1 MINSNETSLQ
11 VIENKGIL
19 VKIVNFF
26 KKILGKDKSS
36 YIVSNNDIQSNKDN
50 KNSFFKSIK
59 FDEDP
64 DKAKL
69 LKIQDEL
76 EKRGINARNA
86 FELTKDLSEE
96 QKQKLEKLYKDQ
108 IKEFELSIQN
118 YKNKIISIRKKLA
131 ENN

>member
-1 MINSNETSLQ
+1 MINANETSLQ

-36 YIVSNNDIQSNKDN
+36 YIVPNNTTKNEENNN

-59 FDEDP
+59 FEEDP
-64 DKAKL
+64 DTLKL

-76 EKRGINARNA
+76 ERRGINAKNA

-96 QKQKLEKLYKDQ
+96 QKKKLETLYKDQ
-108 IKEFELSIQN
+108 IKEFELSLEN
-118 YKNKIISIRKKLA
+118 YKNKIISIRKKLGA
-131 ENN
+131 

>member
-1 MINSNETSLQ
+1 MVNANETSLQ

-36 YIVSNNDIQSNKDN
+36 YIVPNNTTKNEQNN

-59 FDEDP
+59 FEEDP
-64 DKAKL
+64 DISKL

-76 EKRGINARNA
+76 EKRGINAENA
-86 FELTKDLSEE
+86 YELTKDLSEE
-96 QKQKLEKLYKDQ
+96 QKQKLETLYKDQ
-108 IKEFELSIQN
+108 IKEFELSLEN
-118 YKNKIISIRKKLA
+118 YKNKIISIRKKLGA
-131 ENN
+131 

>member
-11 VIENKGIL
+11 TIGNEGIL
-19 VKIVNFF
+19 LKIVNFF
-26 KKILGKDKSS
+26 KKILNKAKYS
-36 YIVSNNDIQSNKDN
+36 YIVSNNDTNSNEKS
-50 KNSFFKSIK
+50 KNSFLKSIK
-59 FDEDP
+59 FDDDP

-76 EKRGINARNA
+76 EKRGINEKNA

-96 QKQKLEKLYKDQ
+96 QKQKLETLYKEQ

-131 ENN
+131 

>member
-11 VIENKGIL
+11 IIENKGIL

-36 YIVSNNDIQSNKDN
+36 YIVSTKDTNNNQDN
-50 KNSFFKSIK
+50 KNSFLKSIK

-76 EKRGINARNA
+76 EKRGINEKNA

-96 QKQKLEKLYKDQ
+96 QKQKLETLYKEQ

-131 ENN
+131 

>member
-1 MINSNETSLQ
+1 MINANETSLQ

-26 KKILGKDKSS
+26 NKILGKDKSS
-36 YIVSNNDIQSNKDN
+36 YIVSNNDTNSNQDDK
-50 KNSFFKSIK
+50 KTFLKSIK
-59 FDEDP
+59 FEEDP

-76 EKRGINARNA
+76 EKRGINEKNA

-96 QKQKLEKLYKDQ
+96 QKQKLETLYKDQ
-108 IKEFELSIQN
+108 IREFELSIRN
-118 YKNKIISIRKKLA
+118 YKNKIMSIRKRLA
-131 ENN
+131 EGN

>member
-1 MINSNETSLQ
+1 MINANETSLQ

-36 YIVSNNDIQSNKDN
+36 YIVPNNTKNEQNN

-59 FDEDP
+59 FEEDP
-64 DKAKL
+64 DTVKL

-76 EKRGINARNA
+76 ERRGINAKNA

-96 QKQKLEKLYKDQ
+96 QKKKLETLYKDQ
-108 IKEFELSIQN
+108 IKEFELSLET
-118 YKNKIISIRKKLA
+118 YKNKIISIRKKLDA
-131 ENN
+131 

>member
-1 MINSNETSLQ
+1 MNANETSLQ

-19 VKIVNFF
+19 IRIINFF

-36 YIVSNNDIQSNKDN
+36 YIVSNNDIDNNQNN

-59 FDEDP
+59 IDEDP
-64 DKAKL
+64 DEAKL

-76 EKRGINARNA
+76 EKRGINKKNA

-96 QKQKLEKLYKDQ
+96 QKRKLEILYKEQ
-108 IKEFELSIQN
+108 INEFELSIKN
-118 YKNKIISIRKKLA
+118 YKNKIIDIRRKLA
-131 ENN
+131 QKN

>member
-19 VKIVNFF
+19 KRFVNFF
-26 KKILGKDKSS
+26 KKILGKDKTN
-36 YIVSNNDIQSNKDN
+36 YISTKNASNSNQDN
-50 KNSFFKSIK
+50 KNSFLKSIK

-76 EKRGINARNA
+76 ERRGINKKNA
-86 FELTKDLSEE
+86 LELTKDLSEE
-96 QKQKLEKLYKDQ
+96 QKQKLETLYKDQ
-108 IKEFELSIQN
+108 IKEFELSLEN
-118 YKNKIISIRKKLA
+118 YKNKIISIRKKLGA
-131 ENN
+131 

>member
-1 MINSNETSLQ
+1 MINANETSLQ

-36 YIVSNNDIQSNKDN
+36 YIVPSNNTKNEENN

-59 FDEDP
+59 FEEEP
-64 DKAKL
+64 DTVKL

-76 EKRGINARNA
+76 EKRGINKKNA

-96 QKQKLEKLYKDQ
+96 QKQKLETLYREQ
-108 IKEFELSIQN
+108 IKEFEVSLEN
-118 YKNKIISIRKKLA
+118 YKKKIISIRKKIDT
-131 ENN
+131 

>member
-1 MINSNETSLQ
+1 MVNANETSLQ

-36 YIVSNNDIQSNKDN
+36 YIVPSNNTKNEENN

-59 FDEDP
+59 FEEDP
-64 DKAKL
+64 DTVKL

-76 EKRGINARNA
+76 ERRGINAKNA
-86 FELTKDLSEE
+86 YELTKDLSEE
-96 QKQKLEKLYKDQ
+96 QKQKLEELYKNQ
-108 IKEFELSIQN
+108 IKEFELSVQN
-118 YKNKIISIRKKLA
+118 YKNKIISIRKKLGA
-131 ENN
+131 